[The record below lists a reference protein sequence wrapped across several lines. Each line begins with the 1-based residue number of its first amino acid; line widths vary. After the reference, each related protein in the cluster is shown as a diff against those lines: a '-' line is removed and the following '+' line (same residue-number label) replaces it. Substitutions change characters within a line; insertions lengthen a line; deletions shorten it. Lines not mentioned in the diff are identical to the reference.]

1 MDKKQ
6 IFKDM
11 QIAIAEN
18 SSDKISQIIS
28 KENNSLEMSTPFGT
42 WLHIA
47 ASKGKLEV
55 VKKFIEL
62 GINMNKKGGTFN
74 GTAIERAASEGY
86 IEIVKYLISCGA
98 ELDTSE
104 PEGNPLFSAIQG
116 GHLEIVK
123 LLIES
128 GINTTI
134 KYTGE
139 NMNNMDALAFA
150 IEQGQ
155 EEIVK
160 LLKTNW
166 LKG

>member
-11 QIAIAEN
+11 QIAIREN
-18 SSDKISQIIS
+18 SSHKISQIINE
-28 KENNSLEMSTPFGT
+28 ENNALEMNTPFGT

-47 ASKGKLEV
+47 ASKGNLEV
-55 VKKFIEL
+55 VKKFVEL
-62 GINMNKKGGTFN
+62 GININKKGGTFN
-74 GTAIERAASEGY
+74 GTAIERAASEGH

-104 PEGNPLFSAIQG
+104 PEGNPLFAAIQG

-123 LLIES
+123 LLIQS
-128 GINTTI
+128 GIDATI

-150 IEQGQ
+150 VEQGQ
-155 EEIVK
+155 EEIAN
-160 LLKTNW
+160 LLKTN
-166 LKG
+166 LSKG